1 MTSTFKLI
9 FASGNEHKLSE
20 IKEVIDPRI
29 NLVGMREIG
38 FTGEIDEYGTT
49 LDQNAKI
56 KSDFIYNKYN
66 VNCFSDDTGLEI
78 TSLNGD
84 PGVYSARYAGD
95 NCSFDDNMNKVLD
108 GLEKKLDRSAKFRTV
123 INLWWKD
130 QNHSFEGLVEG
141 TIGLDKK
148 GINGFGYDPIFT
160 PNGATKTF
168 AEMTQSEKS
177 KHSHRALATKKLVE
191 FLSEE
196 INS

>member
-1 MTSTFKLI
+1 MTSTLKLI
-9 FASGNEHKLSE
+9 FASGNGHKLSE

-29 NLVGMREIG
+29 NLIGMREIG
-38 FTGEIDEYGTT
+38 FTEEIDEYGTT

-56 KSDFIYNKYN
+56 KSDFIYTKYN

-78 TSLNGD
+78 TSLNGE

-108 GLEKKLDRSAKFRTV
+108 GLEKKLNRSAKFRTV
-123 INLWWKD
+123 INLWWND
-130 QNHSFEGLVEG
+130 RNYSFEGLLEG
-141 TIGLDKK
+141 TIELVKK

-160 PNGATKTF
+160 PDGVSKTF

-191 FLSEE
+191 FLSKE

>member
-29 NLVGMREIG
+29 NLIGMREIG

-66 VNCFSDDTGLEI
+66 SNCFSDDTGLEI

-84 PGVYSARYAGD
+84 PGV
-95 NCSFDDNMNKVLD
+95 
-108 GLEKKLDRSAKFRTV
+108 
-123 INLWWKD
+123 
-130 QNHSFEGLVEG
+130 
-141 TIGLDKK
+141 
-148 GINGFGYDPIFT
+148 
-160 PNGATKTF
+160 
-168 AEMTQSEKS
+168 
-177 KHSHRALATKKLVE
+177 
-191 FLSEE
+191 
-196 INS
+196 